1 MAASPT
7 PRRRRARRGSVE
19 RPVNGRL
26 YRGAFLVCSLP
37 LVILAF
43 SIARPAPLPAP
54 LLPPNF
60 DGGAAR
66 VLAADLATRYPDR
79 SPGGAGSLGAAQ
91 WFRDQM
97 GLYGLPVASDTWD
110 EDVAGVGRVHLQ
122 NLWAVA
128 AGQSPEAIVVLA
140 NRDDDGA
147 GPGAN
152 DNASGTAALV
162 ELARDYA
169 RQAGS
174 SQTVRTAHTLVFLST
189 DGGAYGNLGA
199 ARFAAHL
206 PFKVVAAIN
215 LTAIA
220 GDGPPRMEIAGDL
233 PRSPAATL
241 VETASRRVL
250 EQTGTRTD
258 RVGALGQLIDLGFP
272 FTLYAQGPL
281 VARGV
286 PAITLTTAGARPP
299 SALADRAASLNARRL
314 GQLGRATQQLI
325 GSLDQGL
332 GLAQGTTAYLWIG
345 DRIVRGWA
353 LELLLVS
360 LLAPPFAVA
369 VDLFAHC
376 RRRGIPLLP
385 ALRSL
390 RSRVF
395 FWLYLG
401 LCFGAFRLLG
411 WWPQGSPRPPD
422 PGSQVAGDWPVIA
435 LIALSLLGL
444 LGWIVARQRLVP
456 RRPVTAEERLAGDT
470 AALLGLAIVALLVVA
485 TNPFALLFFLPPLH
499 AWIWLPQVRSGRP
512 PAWVVFFL
520 LGLVGPALV
529 LGSLAF
535 RFGLGLDALWY
546 LLLLAAIGFVHLPAI
561 AITLCGG
568 ACAAQLAAV
577 AAGRYAPYPGPRE
590 RPARGPVRELV
601 RAVALSIR
609 SQRRAHDER
618 RRAAG

>member
-7 PRRRRARRGSVE
+7 PRRRRRARRGSVE

-26 YRGAFLVCSLP
+26 YRSAFLVCSLP

-54 LLPPNF
+54 ILPANF
-60 DGGAAR
+60 DGTAAR
-66 VLAADLATRYPDR
+66 ELATDLSAHYPDR
-79 SPGGAGSLGAAQ
+79 SPGGAGSVRAAH

-97 GLYGLPVASDTWD
+97 ELYGLPVSSDTWH
-110 EDVAGVGRVHLQ
+110 ERVPGLGEARLQ

-128 AGQSPEAIVVLA
+128 GGQSPEAIVVLA
-140 NRDDDGA
+140 NRDNDGS
-147 GPGAN
+147 GPGADN
-152 DNASGTAALV
+152 NASGTAALV

-174 SQTVRTAHTLVFLST
+174 GQPVRSAHTLVFLST

-199 ARFAAHL
+199 ARFAQKL

-215 LTAIA
+215 LTAIG
-220 GDGPPRMEIAGDL
+220 GDGTPRIEIAGDL

-241 VETASRRVL
+241 VETAAHRVL
-250 EQTGTRTD
+250 EQSGLRAA

-281 VARGV
+281 VAAGV
-286 PAITLTTAGARPP
+286 PALTLTTAASRPP
-299 SALADRAASLNARRL
+299 PAMGDRILNAQRL
-314 GQLGRATQQLI
+314 GQIGRSAQQLV

-332 GLAQGTTAYLWIG
+332 GLAQGTTAYLWAG

-353 LELLLVS
+353 LELLFVS
-360 LLAPPFAVA
+360 LLVPFFVGA

-376 RRRGIPLLP
+376 RRRQIPLLP

-390 RSRVF
+390 RSRLL

-401 LCFGAFRLLG
+401 LVFLVFRLLG
-411 WWPQGSPRPPD
+411 AFPEGSPRPPD
-422 PGSQVAGDWPVIA
+422 PGSDLAGNWPV
-435 LIALSLLGL
+435 LTLLGTGVFAL
-444 LGWIVARQRLVP
+444 VGWLVARQRLVP
-456 RRPVTAEERLAGDT
+456 RRPVTPEERLAGDT

-485 TNPFALLFFLPPLH
+485 TNPFALLFVLPAVH
-499 AWIWLPQVRSGRP
+499 AWLWLPQVRSGRP
-512 PAWVVFFL
+512 PARVVFFL
-520 LGLVGPALV
+520 LGLLGPALIV
-529 LGSLAF
+529 LSLAI

-546 LLLLAAIGFVHLPAI
+546 VVLLAAVGYVHLPAV

-568 ACAAQLAAV
+568 ACAAQLAVV

-590 RPARGPVRELV
+590 RPPRGPVRNAV
-601 RAVALSIR
+601 RAVAVSAR
-609 SQRRAHDER
+609 TRRDAR
-618 RRAAG
+618 RQAGAR

>member
-7 PRRRRARRGSVE
+7 PRRRRPRRGSVQ

-26 YRGAFLVCSLP
+26 YRSAFLVCSLP

-54 LLPPNF
+54 LLPANF
-60 DGGAAR
+60 DGGAASI
-66 VLAADLATRYPDR
+66 LAADLATHYPDR
-79 SPGGAGSLGAAQ
+79 SPGGSGSLRAAQ
-91 WFRDQM
+91 WFRDHM
-97 GLYGLPVASDTWD
+97 ALYGLPVASDTWD
-110 EDVAGVGRVHLQ
+110 EDAVGAGRVHLQ

-140 NRDDDGA
+140 NRDDDGS
-147 GPGAN
+147 GPGADN
-152 DNASGTAALV
+152 NASGTAALV

-174 SQTVRTAHTLVFLST
+174 SQTVRTAHTLIFLST

-220 GDGPPRMEIAGDL
+220 GAGRPRMEIAGDL

-241 VETASRRVL
+241 VETAARRVL
-250 EQTGTRTD
+250 EQTGSRTD
-258 RVGALGQLIDLGFP
+258 RVGALGQLVDLGFP

-360 LLAPPFAVA
+360 LLVPAFAVA

-376 RRRGIPLLP
+376 RRRRIPLLP

-411 WWPQGSPRPPD
+411 WWPQGSSRPPD

-435 LIALSLLGL
+435 LIALVLLGV
-444 LGWIVARQRLVP
+444 LGWVVARQRLVP

-512 PAWVVFFL
+512 PARVVFFL

-529 LGSLAF
+529 VGSLAF
-535 RFGLGLDALWY
+535 RFGLGLDAVWY

-561 AITLCGG
+561 AITLCGT

-590 RPARGPVRELV
+590 RPLRGPVRELV

-609 SQRRAHDER
+609 SQRHARDER
-618 RRAAG
+618 RRAVG